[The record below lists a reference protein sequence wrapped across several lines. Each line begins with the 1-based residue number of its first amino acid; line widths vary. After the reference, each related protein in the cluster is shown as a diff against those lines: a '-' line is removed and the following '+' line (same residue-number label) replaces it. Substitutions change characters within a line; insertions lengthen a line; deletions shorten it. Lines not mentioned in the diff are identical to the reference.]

1 MIMGTGKGNSSSEKT
16 KRFTTLASDTSHD
29 IRLEGSKG
37 HHEGSRLREFQVQRS
52 YQDERR

>member
-1 MIMGTGKGNSSSEKT
+1 MTMRTGKGNRSREKT

-29 IRLEGSKG
+29 IRLDGSKG
-37 HHEGSRLREFQVQRS
+37 HQEGRRLREFQVQRS